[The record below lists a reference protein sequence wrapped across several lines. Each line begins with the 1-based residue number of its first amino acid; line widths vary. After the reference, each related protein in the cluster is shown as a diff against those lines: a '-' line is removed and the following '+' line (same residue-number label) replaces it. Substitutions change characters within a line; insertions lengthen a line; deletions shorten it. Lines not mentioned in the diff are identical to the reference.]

1 MNDEKRRLTRYQTR
15 VFCVFKNDLNL
26 DETEVL
32 MLNMNSGGAYVK
44 TDNPAPP
51 GTPITLR
58 IYLEPDAEPMSVG
71 AEVVWWKA
79 VGTGGEAGMGV
90 KFERVNDRDL
100 QAIKSY
106 LAGLI
111 SDDLFADD

>member
-1 MNDEKRRLTRYQTR
+1 MDIEKRRSSRYQTR

-44 TDNPAPP
+44 TDDPAPP

-58 IYLEPDAEPMSVG
+58 MYLDPDAEPLSVG
-71 AEVVWWKA
+71 AEVVWWRTQ
-79 VGTGGEAGMGV
+79 GRGGDSGMGV
-90 KFERVNDRDL
+90 KFERIDKADL
-100 QAIKSY
+100 EAIKTY

-111 SDDLFADD
+111 EGDLFT

>member
-1 MNDEKRRLTRYQTR
+1 MEMEKRRSERYRTR

-32 MLNMNSGGAYVK
+32 MLNMNSGGAFVK

-51 GTPITLR
+51 GTPVTLR
-58 IYLEPDAEPMSVG
+58 IYLDPDAQPLSVA
-71 AEVVWWKA
+71 AEVVWWRTQGKD
-79 VGTGGEAGMGV
+79 GEGGMGV
-90 KFERVNDRDL
+90 KFERVNDGDL
-100 QAIKSY
+100 ESIKIY

-111 SDDLFADD
+111 EGDLFR